1 MIRLHQD
8 DVASWQNLGPQE
20 SRQVTPVR
28 PSPTPPTPREVSA
41 QPGQQTEQWSAVLLT
56 ARQAASQVQPQHL
69 PVASVAAAHTL
80 SPDPTISNTQEAY
93 QVPQANTKA
102 DPTVSDTAEEFSVL
116 CTIFPLSNMSSS
128 QMHSEARLQ
137 HMPAAFAVTV
147 HTLSPASTSLAESD
161 APQAISIVGDSQEE
175 SEAIGEMCCKVAVT
189 PEDFPKALA
198 SPEDQTGIYRGHCK
212 ADQCAPNPKSPTPTV
227 LHSPYYTIT
236 APCQRT
242 PALSFLGFRTPRS
255 IYRGRRQFSA
265 TPDNQDKSE
274 GVAQRR
280 THPQRADRVGTVSL
294 MSDSDRKVRRQV
306 QDKSDTGLVTGEV
319 QHYSQQ
325 YKQAVAHAML
335 AHVSEAGGQED
346 RHRADPPTHLQV
358 PRRHATSAPTTEAD

>member
-1 MIRLHQD
+1 M
-8 DVASWQNLGPQE
+8 
-20 SRQVTPVR
+20 PV
-28 PSPTPPTPREVSA
+28 
-41 QPGQQTEQWSAVLLT
+41 
-56 ARQAASQVQPQHL
+56 
-69 PVASVAAAHTL
+69 
-80 SPDPTISNTQEAY
+80 
-93 QVPQANTKA
+93 
-102 DPTVSDTAEEFSVL
+102 
-116 CTIFPLSNMSSS
+116 
-128 QMHSEARLQ
+128 
-137 HMPAAFAVTV
+137 AFAVTV
-147 HTLSPASTSLAESD
+147 RTLSPNPTISDPDATFPYGSAASASLAESD
-161 APQAISIVGDSQEE
+161 VPQAISTVRDSQDE
-175 SEAIGEMCCKVAVT
+175 SEAIGETRCKVAAT

-212 ADQCAPNPKSPTPTV
+212 ADQCAPDPKSPTPTV

-325 YKQAVAHAML
+325 YKQAVARAML

-346 RHRADPPTHLQV
+346 RHRTNPPTHLQV
-358 PRRHATSAPTTEAD
+358 PRRHATTAPTTEADREET